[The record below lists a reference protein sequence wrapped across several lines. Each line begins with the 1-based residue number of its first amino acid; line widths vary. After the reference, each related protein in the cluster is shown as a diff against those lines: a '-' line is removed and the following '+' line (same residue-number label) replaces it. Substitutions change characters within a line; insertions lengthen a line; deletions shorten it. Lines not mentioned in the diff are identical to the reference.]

1 MQPSRFARFSVVLAL
16 VAFVAAF
23 PACSGSD
30 NNNDNGTGTGP
41 SSDPAYVGVWD
52 ATSFS
57 AFGMNA
63 IDLGMEL
70 QAEFTTSMYLLTV
83 TNDQVGICDF
93 AGTSD
98 CTSSG
103 DLSGTSSQV
112 TFDPG
117 TADAVTFNY
126 TISGS
131 TMTFTGSIDGT
142 PVTIVFAK
150 VP

>member
-1 MQPSRFARFSVVLAL
+1 MQPSRIARFPLLLAL
-16 VAFVAAF
+16 VGLVAAL

-30 NNNDNGTGTGP
+30 NNDNGTGTGP
-41 SSDPAYVGVWD
+41 SSDPAYVGVWN

-57 AFGMNA
+57 AFGMDA

-70 QAEFTTSMYLLTV
+70 QAEFSTSTYLLTV
-83 TNDQVGICDF
+83 TNDQVGICDA

-117 TADAVTFNY
+117 TADAVAFDY
-126 TISGS
+126 TVSGT
-131 TMTFTGSIDGT
+131 TMTFTGSIDGA
-142 PVTIVFAK
+142 PVSIVFAK